1 MNHFFEWVVRR
12 RWPVILCTALA
23 AALGV
28 LAWVRLPIDAFP
40 DVTNLQVMILTKA
53 PGLSSRD
60 IEQRVTYPIEL
71 QMGGLPKVKGHIG
84 ILSTHLFYDPSREAH
99 IVLNFGDNTRM
110 VESFKALI
118 EIDNTLQRMK

>member
-1 MNHFFEWVVRR
+1 MGRLHTKHTNIAIF
-12 RWPVILCTALA
+12 CTAFA

-60 IEQRVTYPIEL
+60 V
-71 QMGGLPKVKGHIG
+71 
-84 ILSTHLFYDPSREAH
+84 
-99 IVLNFGDNTRM
+99 
-110 VESFKALI
+110 
-118 EIDNTLQRMK
+118 